1 MAEQGKQLIAEG
13 ASVVKPP
20 AFLGEDYP
28 YWRDR
33 MEMFIKSTQYS
44 LWKIITNGDYVPTN
58 SEGQLIPEDQ
68 WSTAQMQKVQDNF
81 KAKYLLTCALCRSEY
96 DKVFGCKTAKDI
108 WDNLSLIH
116 EGTNQVKKNKIS
128 FFRQQ

>member
-1 MAEQGKQLIAEG
+1 
-13 ASVVKPP
+13 
-20 AFLGEDYP
+20 
-28 YWRDR
+28 

-44 LWKIITNGDYVPTN
+44 LWGIITKGDYVPKN
-58 SEGQLIPEDQ
+58 AGGQIIEDEWTTTQ
-68 WSTAQMQKVQDNF
+68 LQKVQDNS

-108 WDNLSLIH
+108 QDNLSLIH

-128 FFRQQ
+128 FFRQQYENFKMKDSETVEEMI